1 MPDETTATLPAAVLT
16 PETLCDDLPRDS
28 ALERVTEVFFN
39 SPRPEKKEVA
49 RESNPKA
56 PGPKRVSITH
66 EGIINWL
73 IENPGRPQRD
83 CALFF
88 DVTQAWL
95 STIIHSD
102 AFQERLR
109 QRQDEIA
116 ALVGVGIQAQLRGG
130 AAIALERLT
139 EKLTVC
145 DDREFLLDATDKL
158 FHRLGFAPKS
168 SPLGAPTGNSPA
180 LVQNNQYNITVAR
193 DDLAAARELMQG
205 RQGSVVEGSGSAA
218 EGPTSGVE
226 GLLPAPGEVNP
237 LRGSSD

>member
-1 MPDETTATLPAAVLT
+1 MTNELT
-16 PETLCDDLPRDS
+16 PETLCDDLPAGG
-28 ALERVTEVFFN
+28 ALERITEVFFN

-56 PGPKRVSITH
+56 PGPKSVSITH

-88 DVTQAWL
+88 NVTQAWL

-130 AAIALERLT
+130 AALALERLT
-139 EKLTVC
+139 EKIVVC
-145 DDREFLLDATDKL
+145 DDRDFLLDATDKL
-158 FHRLGFAPKS
+158 FHRLGFAPKAT
-168 SPLGAPTGNSPA
+168 PAVGGGNSPSV
-180 LVQNNQYNITVAR
+180 VQNNQYNITVAR

-205 RQGSVVEGSGSAA
+205 RQGSVVEGEGSAA
-218 EGPTSGVE
+218 EGPTAGVAIAPSG
-226 GLLPAPGEVNP
+226 PPGPFLQSSEEV
-237 LRGSSD
+237 

>member
-1 MPDETTATLPAAVLT
+1 MTNELHEKELSAKPLI
-16 PETLCDDLPRDS
+16 PETLCDDLPKGG
-28 ALERVTEVFFN
+28 ALERITEVFFN

-56 PGPKRVSITH
+56 PGPKSVSITH

-88 DVTQAWL
+88 SVTQAWL

-109 QRQDEIA
+109 QRQDEIS
-116 ALVGVGIQAQLRGG
+116 ALLGVGIQAQLRGG
-130 AAIALERLT
+130 AALALERLT
-139 EKLTVC
+139 EKIVVC
-145 DDREFLLDATDKL
+145 DDRDFLLDATDKL

-168 SPLGAPTGNSPA
+168 SPPLGGAGSSINASGN
-180 LVQNNQYNITVAR
+180 VQINVSVAQS
-193 DDLAAARELMQG
+193 DLAAAREMMQG
-205 RQGSVVEGSGSAA
+205 KGEGRAA
-218 EGPTSGVE
+218 EGPTAGVAIAPSG
-226 GLLPAPGEVNP
+226 PPGPFLQSSEEV
-237 LRGSSD
+237 